1 MHKSK
6 DNTKTIS
13 WLTVHLRSSKKVG
26 TSNGNPKV
34 RTKLITPVIVPK
46 AVDSCICSDRGSISI
61 LNGSKKKRTENTL
74 KAAKILSNK
83 LERLAENDG
92 KG

>member
-46 AVDSCICSDRGSISI
+46 AAAIFICSDQSNMPI
-61 LNGSKKKRTENTL
+61 LNGSKKKSIENTL
-74 KAAKILSNK
+74 KAAKILSKK